1 MAPVG
6 RYAHNQEVEKM
17 KNVLA
22 AVSIICG
29 FLISVYVSLTGGSP
43 LLWLSLVLL
52 LVVPMV
58 LASWGDTPDR

>member
-1 MAPVG
+1 
-6 RYAHNQEVEKM
+6 M

-29 FLISVYVSLTGGSP
+29 FLISVYVSLTGGGP